1 MTSPDLSGMNTK
13 TSPIAVLALAVAV
26 IMGGWFIGH
35 GYRSGQTA
43 DRFVTVKGLAERD
56 VTADLAL
63 WPLQLVAASDRLADA
78 QASLDGDEASVL
90 AFLAEHGIDASHVA
104 LQGVEVT
111 DNMANQY
118 GPGERTGPRYV
129 VQQALMVRSEDP
141 AAIQRASQS
150 IGDLVG
156 AGVVLKSG
164 QGWGPAQPTY
174 VFKRL
179 NDLKPEMIAEATAAA
194 REAARQFAADSDTE
208 LGGIRR
214 ANQGVFVILP
224 RDEAPGIQ
232 EPTQLEKTVRVVA
245 TIDYYLE

>member
-1 MTSPDLSGMNTK
+1 MRAESPNAMPL
-13 TSPIAVLALAVAV
+13 AVLIMAIAV
-26 IMGGWFIGH
+26 IMGGWFIGN

-56 VTADLAL
+56 VTADLAI

-78 QASLDGDEASVL
+78 QASLDRDEASVL
-90 AFLAEHGIDASHVA
+90 AFLAEHGIDASNVA

-111 DNMANQY
+111 DNMAIQY
-118 GPGERTGPRYV
+118 GPGERTGPRYI
-129 VQQALMVRSEDP
+129 VQQILMVRSEDP
-141 AAIQRASQS
+141 ASIQRASQA

-174 VFKRL
+174 VFKQL
-179 NDLKPEMIAEATAAA
+179 NALKPEMIAEATSSA
-194 REAARQFAADSDTE
+194 REAARQFAADSETE

-232 EPTQLEKTVRVVA
+232 EQTQLEKTVRVVA
-245 TIDYYLE
+245 TVDYYLD

>member
-1 MTSPDLSGMNTK
+1 MK
-13 TSPIAVLALAVAV
+13 TSPLGVLALALAI

-35 GYRSGQTA
+35 GYRSGQTV
-43 DRFVTVKGLAERD
+43 DRYVTVKGLAERD
-56 VTADLAL
+56 VSADLAI

-78 QASLDGDEASVL
+78 QASIDRDETAVL
-90 AFLAEHGIDASHVA
+90 AFLGEHGVDTSLVSV
-104 LQGVEVT
+104 QGVEVT

-129 VQQALMVRSEDP
+129 VQQVLMVRSDDP
-141 AAIQRASQS
+141 EAIERASQDV
-150 IGDLVG
+150 GDLVG

-174 VFKRL
+174 LFKRL
-179 NDLKPEMIAEATAAA
+179 NELKPEMIAEATSAA
-194 REAARQFAADSDTE
+194 REAARQFAADSDTD

-232 EPTQLEKTVRVVA
+232 EQTQREKTIRVVA
-245 TIDYYLE
+245 TIDYYLD

>member
-1 MTSPDLSGMNTK
+1 MK
-13 TSPIAVLALAVAV
+13 TTPLAILALAVSL

-35 GYRSGQTA
+35 GYRSGQTV

-56 VTADLAL
+56 VSADLAI

-78 QASLDGDEASVL
+78 QASIDRDESAVM
-90 AFLAEHGIDASHVA
+90 AFLGENGVDTSRVSV
-104 LQGVEVT
+104 QGVEVI

-118 GPGERTGPRYV
+118 RSDGQMGPRYV
-129 VQQALMVRSEDP
+129 VQQVLMVRSEDP
-141 AAIQRASQS
+141 EAIERASQAV
-150 IGDLVG
+150 GQLVG

-174 VFKRL
+174 LFKRL
-179 NDLKPEMIAEATAAA
+179 NDLKPEMIAEATASA
-194 REAARQFAADSDTE
+194 REAARQFAADSETE

-232 EPTQLEKTVRVVA
+232 EQTQREKTVRVVA